1 MRNRRRHVFKPFF
14 FVPFI
19 QPHLSLSLSLSIDFF
34 VLLFRTVF
42 ILSSIA
48 PVTQV
53 NPRIMTHPNEEHNQM
68 KALKTPNEMHGFVV
82 DVECGIPTSC
92 PCGGRI
98 INEVSRDPKYRT
110 DFDTLPGT
118 KYFTCINFEVI
129 NVFFWVLCADFDT
142 FWFYV

>member
-1 MRNRRRHVFKPFF
+1 
-14 FVPFI
+14 
-19 QPHLSLSLSLSIDFF
+19 
-34 VLLFRTVF
+34 
-42 ILSSIA
+42 
-48 PVTQV
+48 
-53 NPRIMTHPNEEHNQM
+53 MTHPNEEHNQM

-110 DFDTLPGT
+110 DFDTLPGR

-129 NVFFWVLCADFDT
+129 NVYFRNDGFHLRQPWVFGVQEEVAKLRKRVYKMAAEIAELKDKLT
-142 FWFYV
+142 RP